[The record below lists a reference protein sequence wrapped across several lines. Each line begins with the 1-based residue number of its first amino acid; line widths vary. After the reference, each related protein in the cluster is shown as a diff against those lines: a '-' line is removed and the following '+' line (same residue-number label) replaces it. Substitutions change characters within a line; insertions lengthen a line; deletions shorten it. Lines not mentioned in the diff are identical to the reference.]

1 MITTIRDV
9 YSSLAY
15 LKRLPIDYVKIVQSF
30 IFDMMTDDEEKRLT
44 DTIVSIAQ
52 QLRLNRRKL
61 FHLFILIHN
70 SNIYTYQSNYLND
83 DPYLNK
89 LLYLLDIIPAYFTQH
104 SRL

>member
-44 DTIVSIAQ
+44 DTIVSVAQ
-52 QLRLNRRKL
+52 QFRLKAVAEGVESMRQLKHLETIGCDVYQGFLRSKPLSAKVFETLVIAKN
-61 FHLFILIHN
+61 
-70 SNIYTYQSNYLND
+70 
-83 DPYLNK
+83 
-89 LLYLLDIIPAYFTQH
+89 
-104 SRL
+104 